1 MFAITENTIKRLSSA
16 PRSVGGSNEE
26 RDLWSCACGVFARSL
41 SRKLKERFD
50 FTPHEIECAV
60 VLLCGPERYSDY
72 LEIRHK
78 RASLSPTYAAYKH
91 SNSKKLYPHWNR
103 EHLTEWSTENGFSAD
118 SETRDGVVAVTRT
131 EANRL
136 ALVRLGRSSYNDW
149 ITSKY
154 PDCEDA

>member
-78 RASLSPTYAAYKH
+78 RASLSPTYAAYNIRILRSCTPTGTGSTSRSGPPKTV
-91 SNSKKLYPHWNR
+91 SVPTRKLGMGWW
-103 EHLTEWSTENGFSAD
+103 L
-118 SETRDGVVAVTRT
+118 
-131 EANRL
+131 
-136 ALVRLGRSSYNDW
+136 
-149 ITSKY
+149 
-154 PDCEDA
+154 